1 MRQLCQKIALVPE
14 TRARISDNAPLVYYL
29 IVRHEAY
36 CRGMPEERH
45 QLMDERESNAR
56 LLGRLYLIRM
66 TARVTV
72 SQNGRSCQK
81 HHLRVLS
88 NAVTCWTL
96 LRLFH
101 FDRLVPVCR
110 RTTAE
115 SPLLILLVMGWTITV
130 GPDEKLREFPKEP
143 LRRDADV

>member
-36 CRGMPEERH
+36 CRGMLEERH
-45 QLMDERESNAR
+45 QFMDERESNAR

-72 SQNGRSCQK
+72 SQMVDRVK
-81 HHLRVLS
+81 KHLRVLS
-88 NAVTCWTL
+88 NAVTCWPL